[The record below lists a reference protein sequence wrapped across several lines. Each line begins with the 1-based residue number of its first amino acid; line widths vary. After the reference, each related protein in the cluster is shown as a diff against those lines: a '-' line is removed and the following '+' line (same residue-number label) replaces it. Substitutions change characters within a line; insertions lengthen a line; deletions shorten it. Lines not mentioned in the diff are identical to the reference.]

1 MELNHLMTVFY
12 NIPIKYKILGS
23 FNSLKNKIMW
33 FNLYRKTYSN
43 YFNVILND
51 LQNNY
56 PIKAVLQNNETKILK
71 SKDEIALYAL
81 LTEHDNVNY
90 DEKNDYALFDLSNL
104 NFGLKEIK
112 LYGIKQNLDALLAF
126 NDGTYENLP
135 LKNKLVIDVGACTGD
150 TSIYFAI
157 CGAKKVISIEPYPKN
172 FEMLEKNI
180 EINHLEKLINPKLA
194 GCASK
199 SSYITIDPNFK
210 STMRS
215 NLKEFE
221 TGIKIPLVSLID
233 IIKDEDFTDGILKLD
248 CEGCEYDVIL
258 ESSKSLLQKFSHI
271 QIEYHMGYENIKQ
284 KLESCG
290 FKVNVIKIENSKMG
304 HLLAQKY

>member
-1 MELNHLMTVFY
+1 MKVSNP
-12 NIPIKYKILGS
+12 IPIKHRIYGS
-23 FNSLKNKIMW
+23 FSTIKNKFIW
-33 FNLYRKTYSN
+33 FNLYKKTYKNFLNIILQESQN
-43 YFNVILND
+43 DFPINV
-51 LQNNY
+51 
-56 PIKAVLQNNETKILK
+56 VLRNNETKFLN

-81 LTEHDNVNY
+81 LTEHNNVNY

-104 NFGLKEIK
+104 NFKLKEIK

-126 NDGTYENLP
+126 NDGTYEKLP
-135 LKNKLVIDVGACTGD
+135 LKNKLVVDVGACTGD

-157 CGAKKVISIEPYPKN
+157 CGAKKVIAIEPYPKN

-221 TGIKIPLVSLID
+221 TGVKIPLVSLID

-248 CEGCEYDVIL
+248 CEGCEYDIIL
-258 ESSKSLLQKFSHI
+258 ESPKSLLQKFSHI